1 MLQNITS
8 KSILNRLPIYLEYCT
23 DYLKNN
29 PETIYISSK
38 KIANELS
45 LGEVQVR
52 KDLFVVSGNGRP
64 KKGYSIMMLT
74 ENIKKYLGV
83 EIKKKGIIVG
93 VGKLGSALIGFN
105 EFSKYGFEIVAGFDV
120 LNKEEINNITIKE
133 FNEKNLKKV
142 LNLHKIDIAIICT
155 PKEVAQKVCD
165 LLVENNIS
173 AIWNFVPVR
182 LKVPSNVLVQNENL
196 SYSVSILSSLI
207 K

>member
-29 PETIYISSK
+29 QDAIYISSK

-52 KDLFVVSGNGRP
+52 KDLFVVSGNGKP
-64 KKGYSIMMLT
+64 KRGYSITMLV
-74 ENIKKYLGV
+74 ENIRKYLG
-83 EIKKKGIIVG
+83 INNRKKGIIIG

-120 LNKEEINNITIKE
+120 LNIEQINDIPVE
-133 FNEKNLKKV
+133 QFNEANVQKV
-142 LNLHKIDIAIICT
+142 LNKHKIDIAIICT
-155 PKEVAQKVCD
+155 PQEEAQKVCD
-165 LLVENNIS
+165 ILLKNNIF

>member
-23 DYLKNN
+23 DYLKYN
-29 PETIYISSK
+29 PSTIYISSK

-64 KKGYSIMMLT
+64 KKGYSITMLI
-74 ENIKKYLGV
+74 ENIKNYLG
-83 EIKKKGIIVG
+83 IDNKKKGIIVG

-120 LNKEEINNITIKE
+120 VKKERINNISIKE
-133 FNEKNLKKV
+133 LKEI
-142 LNLHKIDIAIICT
+142 NLHEVLINHKVDIAIICT
-155 PKEVAQKVCD
+155 PKEQAQCVCD
-165 LLVENNIS
+165 LLVKNNIS
-173 AIWNFVPVR
+173 AIWNFVPIR
-182 LKVPSNVLVQNENL
+182 LKVPKDVLVQNENL